1 MHALE
6 DKNHDPIGVGE
17 GEGKEPVG
25 CDGAVDLIRD
35 GQDELIKADLALKV
49 HLLVGGDLVYDAR
62 FDGVEGLNRVEADR
76 SFAALL
82 HLRVDLFGTPS
93 HRHGALCRRCG

>member
-1 MHALE
+1 MLIKTPICGRKVLRDGVMHALVDE
-6 DKNHDPIGVGE
+6 NHDPIGVGE

-49 HLLVGGDLVYDAR
+49 HLLAGGDLV
-62 FDGVEGLNRVEADR
+62 
-76 SFAALL
+76 
-82 HLRVDLFGTPS
+82 
-93 HRHGALCRRCG
+93 